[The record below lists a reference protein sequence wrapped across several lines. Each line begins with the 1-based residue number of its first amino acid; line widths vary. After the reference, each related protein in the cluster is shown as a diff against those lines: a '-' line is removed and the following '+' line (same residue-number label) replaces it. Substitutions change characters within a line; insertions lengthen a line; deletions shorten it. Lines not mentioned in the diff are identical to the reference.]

1 MPNERRVRIVTDQDA
16 FDPREDMYDCFARM
30 VCWHS
35 RYKIGDPHEYAD
47 PDRFRACVDFDECV
61 ALPIFMYD
69 HSGITIRT
77 TPFDC
82 PWDSGQI
89 GWIYCD
95 AERLRED
102 FAGDR
107 DRAEES
113 LRTDVAVYDAY
124 LRGAVYGFIVE
135 ERDGDDWEHVDS
147 CWGFYGDDIHENG
160 IADHLG
166 DDELIA
172 LAECADIE

>member
-1 MPNERRVRIVTDQDA
+1 MTKERRVRILPDCNA
-16 FDPREDMYDCFARM
+16 ENPREELYESSSRM

-47 PDRFRACVDFDECV
+47 PARFRNCVDFDECV
-61 ALPIFMYD
+61 VLPIFMYD

-82 PWDSGQI
+82 PWDSGQV
-89 GWIYCD
+89 GWIYFD
-95 AERLRED
+95 RNALKRE
-102 FAGDR
+102 FNYDR
-107 DRAEES
+107 ERAEKALEAE
-113 LRTDVAVYDAY
+113 VAVYDAY
-124 LRGAVYGFIVE
+124 IRGAVYGFIVE
-135 ERDGDDWEHVDS
+135 EFDGDHWEEVDG

-160 IADHLG
+160 IADSLG

-172 LAECADIE
+172 LAEFDE